1 MIDGMEIQQFY
12 FTGQEQP
19 DYVLI
24 KLDVGKMP
32 PHRAK
37 EYLERVRDNL
47 SICKVL
53 DEADI
58 RYDLVGVPR
67 NENKINATEY
77 KITTD
82 LTELNKKAQKD
93 IAELEE
99 AVTRQKGTKIPSMEE
114 ALNRSFKGAT
124 LKSAHETL
132 KAPNFDDAMS
142 IVKR

>member
-1 MIDGMEIQQFY
+1 MIDGMEIQQFH

-24 KLDVGKMP
+24 KLDVGNMP
-32 PHRAK
+32 PHSAK
-37 EYLERVRDNL
+37 KYIERVRDHL

-58 RYDLVGVPR
+58 KYDLVGVPR
-67 NENKINATEY
+67 NGNNKRVKMGNKPKFTEV
-77 KITTD
+77 
-82 LTELNKKAQKD
+82 NKKAEKD
-93 IAELEE
+93 IAELEKTINAINE
-99 AVTRQKGTKIPSMEE
+99 KERTILDRQ
-114 ALNRSFKGAT
+114 FKGAT

-142 IVKR
+142 ILK